1 MTSRGVTRDDQQKQH
16 ADDSYPQRSDARA
29 AQSEIPRG
37 ESGVGG
43 GMTSQN
49 LRGNGDT
56 PTSPRDSST
65 PSSSRRAS
73 TADSGSGVAPDA
85 VPSLSASRA
94 KLDESEMG
102 LPRMHRCSC
111 VLLPVD
117 ECAYERG
124 VRDACRSDAAR
135 HYRSKEERW
144 TRKSVRPL
152 RTLFTR
158 PLKLA
163 KTPRR
168 LSLRS
173 LTSSKRPSSPSI
185 SSDTASIP
193 RIEDDPTGE
202 SA

>member
-56 PTSPRDSST
+56 PTSPGDSST

-85 VPSLSASRA
+85 VPSLSASGA

-124 VRDACRSDAAR
+124 VRDACRLMRQVDTLDKVKGAKDGLPMRNPLWDGSVYVEEALVGERTIAQLAR
-135 HYRSKEERW
+135 D
-144 TRKSVRPL
+144 
-152 RTLFTR
+152 
-158 PLKLA
+158 
-163 KTPRR
+163 PRY
-168 LSLRS
+168 L
-173 LTSSKRPSSPSI
+173 
-185 SSDTASIP
+185 
-193 RIEDDPTGE
+193 EVDDD
-202 SA
+202 

>member
-1 MTSRGVTRDDQQKQH
+1 
-16 ADDSYPQRSDARA
+16 
-29 AQSEIPRG
+29 
-37 ESGVGG
+37 
-43 GMTSQN
+43 MTSQN

-56 PTSPRDSST
+56 PTSPGDSST

-124 VRDACRSDAAR
+124 VRDACRLMRQVDTLDKVKGAKDGLPMRNPLWDGSVYVEEALVGERTIAQLAR
-135 HYRSKEERW
+135 D
-144 TRKSVRPL
+144 
-152 RTLFTR
+152 
-158 PLKLA
+158 
-163 KTPRR
+163 PRY
-168 LSLRS
+168 
-173 LTSSKRPSSPSI
+173 P
-185 SSDTASIP
+185 
-193 RIEDDPTGE
+193 EVDDD
-202 SA
+202 